1 MSAGPEHPSH
11 HRLHAIDWTRSIVM
25 ILIVDLGFIRWL
37 WFPGS
42 ILVQVMFA
50 IGLSMVLMVPFRR
63 LPPGGS

>member
-1 MSAGPEHPSH
+1 
-11 HRLHAIDWTRSIVM
+11 
-25 ILIVDLGFIRWL
+25 VDLGFIRWL

-42 ILVQVMFA
+42 ILLQVMFA